1 MCSPLWFRY
10 IKFSLKQW
18 SLWDP
23 LNLVLIEVYWVKL
36 NFNIVV
42 LKPSETSD
50 NAECFVSRALFAG
63 RGNTQTACWWKMAM
77 SQSLRAPLIIVL
89 LCYKQ
94 RPINTSLENFS
105 KVVILSYF
113 TNNDFA
119 ESRAQQRRVQPKRRH
134 RLLKVKTNSKA
145 TERRWEKGHRAP

>member
-1 MCSPLWFRY
+1 
-10 IKFSLKQW
+10 
-18 SLWDP
+18 
-23 LNLVLIEVYWVKL
+23 
-36 NFNIVV
+36 
-42 LKPSETSD
+42 
-50 NAECFVSRALFAG
+50 
-63 RGNTQTACWWKMAM
+63 MAM

-119 ESRAQQRRVQPKRRH
+119 ESWGSAKARAT
-134 RLLKVKTNSKA
+134 KTQAQA
-145 TERRWEKGHRAP
+145 TNC